1 MKIFRCDQ
9 IKEIDDYTV
18 RHEPIASIDL
28 MERAAGQLLNWITA
42 RYGVSEHF
50 VVFTGPGNNGGDGL
64 ALARMLADNGYSVD
78 VHCII
83 LSSKVSADCE
93 INLNRLRNVTNVTIN
108 NITDIDEFPF
118 ISSNDIIVDAIFGAG
133 LKHPAEGLAAGIIQ
147 LINKTESR
155 IISIDLPSGLFG
167 EDNSMNNYSGIV
179 KADFTLTFQFPK
191 LSFMFSENAPYLGDW
206 FILPIGLDRNPFW
219 NIDTPYTYLQSSD
232 IYPLLKKR
240 KKFDHKGNYGHG
252 LLISGSSGKM
262 GAVIL
267 AAAAALRT
275 GIGLITCHIP
285 AVGNQIVQS
294 ALPEAMVQI
303 DKSDSC
309 VSEIGSTDLFSAVG
323 IGPAL
328 GTLPES
334 GKALKNLLLECNK
347 PIVMDADALNILA
360 MHKDDF
366 HLIPAGTVLTP
377 HPKEFERLAG
387 KSNNGYERLLS
398 QIEFSREHNCIVVLK
413 GAHSS
418 VSFPDGKVFFNSS
431 GNPGMATGGSG
442 DVLTGI
448 ILSLLSQGYTPE
460 NAALAGVFIHGVAGD
475 LAAGESCYE
484 SIIASDIINYIG
496 KAFNKIR
503 DF

>member
-1 MKIFRCDQ
+1 MGIR
-9 IKEIDDYTV
+9 
-18 RHEPIASIDL
+18 L
-28 MERAAGQLLNWITA
+28 MFIVL
-42 RYGVSEHF
+42 
-50 VVFTGPGNNGGDGL
+50 
-64 ALARMLADNGYSVD
+64 
-78 VHCII
+78 I

-93 INLNRLRNVTNVTIN
+93 INLNRLKNVTNVTIN
-108 NITDIDEFPF
+108 NITEIDEFPF

-167 EDNSMNNYSGIV
+167 EDNSMNNYSGII

-206 FILPIGLDRNPFW
+206 FILPIGLDRNALW
-219 NIDTPYTYLQSSD
+219 NIDTPYTFLQNSD

-303 DKSDSC
+303 DKSDNC
-309 VSEIGSTDLFSAVG
+309 ISEIGSTDLFSAVG

-334 GKALKNLLLECNK
+334 RKALKDLLLECKK
-347 PIVMDADALNILA
+347 PI
-360 MHKDDF
+360 
-366 HLIPAGTVLTP
+366 
-377 HPKEFERLAG
+377 
-387 KSNNGYERLLS
+387 SNG
-398 QIEFSREHNCIVVLK
+398 C
-413 GAHSS
+413 
-418 VSFPDGKVFFNSS
+418 
-431 GNPGMATGGSG
+431 
-442 DVLTGI
+442 
-448 ILSLLSQGYTPE
+448 
-460 NAALAGVFIHGVAGD
+460 
-475 LAAGESCYE
+475 
-484 SIIASDIINYIG
+484 
-496 KAFNKIR
+496 
-503 DF
+503 